1 MIYLKNPVNEMIIS
15 CPTGFSWTNF
25 FFGVFVPLLRG
36 DLKYTIIQLIAAG
49 LTAGISWLVFPF
61 FYNKLYIKSK
71 LEKGFI
77 ASDDYSHNYLLK
89 NGYLSK

>member
-1 MIYLKNPVNEMIIS
+1 MIYLKSPVNGMIIS

-36 DLKYTIIQLIAAG
+36 DLKYTIIQLLVAM
-49 LTAGISWLVFPF
+49 LTGGISWLIFPF

-77 ASDDYSHNYLLK
+77 ASDDYSNNYLFDQ
-89 NGYLSK
+89 GYVVR